1 MNTNVY
7 ENTDSE
13 TITPLNKRRILPV
26 FLLVGLYAAST
37 AAVMSVLPFYI
48 REMSSLIYQKYC
60 TYIEC
65 LRGIYGNYAGWHLPL

>member
-26 FLLVGLYAAST
+26 FLLVAFTPPVQRL
-37 AAVMSVLPFYI
+37 
-48 REMSSLIYQKYC
+48 
-60 TYIEC
+60 
-65 LRGIYGNYAGWHLPL
+65 

>member
-37 AAVMSVLPFYI
+37 AAVIGTAFLYPRDGRFAAYHWNHH
-48 REMSSLIYQKYC
+48 R
-60 TYIEC
+60 
-65 LRGIYGNYAGWHLPL
+65 H

>member
-7 ENTDSE
+7 ENTNSE

-37 AAVMSVLPFYI
+37 AAVMSVLPFI
-48 REMSSLIYQKYC
+48 SARWAVRRLSLESSLP
-60 TYIEC
+60 
-65 LRGIYGNYAGWHLPL
+65 LRLLANFVRHP